1 MKRFYYNI
9 SNFINL
15 LTAVKAVNRFIFNL
29 LIGLCEMAVKL
40 INIFSL
46 YIALIY
52 VVGCSYPNSSL
63 KHSIKIKDST
73 NLEFVLPP
81 VPVMLNT
88 TESHDEYLLKHYWEC
103 IDFEDTIS
111 FYKDEVLEKAWI
123 GYIGLMKRLP
133 IDNVEVIFHEFLV
146 NAETNYNYYLRF
158 INLSEKYLYNP
169 NSLFYNE
176 RLYLTVLDCILDSSI
191 DSVKKIRPKRQKE
204 LINKNRIGTKANDFV
219 YTLKNNRQN
228 NLYSLNTPYIILF
241 FMNPECSACS
251 DLIDLL
257 KNNVLINEMLDEKKL
272 TILSLYIDDY
282 LDVWKEYLCELS
294 PKWINAYDDKQV
306 IVEHE
311 LYDLKAIPS
320 LYLLN
325 DNKIVLLKDCNINTL
340 LEYLMVNSPFH
351 LHNFRSETK

>member
-1 MKRFYYNI
+1 MI
-9 SNFINL
+9 
-15 LTAVKAVNRFIFNL
+15 
-29 LIGLCEMAVKL
+29 VKL

-46 YIALIY
+46 YIALIC
-52 VVGCSYPNSSL
+52 VLGCSKQNSSF
-63 KHSIKIKDST
+63 KHNINIQDST

-88 TESHDEYLLKHYWEC
+88 PELHDEYLLKHYWEC
-103 IDFEDTIS
+103 IDFEDTIV
-111 FYKDEVLEKAWI
+111 FYKNEVLERAWVD
-123 GYIGLMKRLP
+123 YISLMKRLP
-133 IDNVEVIFHEFLV
+133 VDKVEVIFHEFLV
-146 NAETNYNYYLRF
+146 NAETNYKYYLRF
-158 INLSEKYLYNP
+158 IDLSEKYLYNP
-169 NSLFYNE
+169 NSIFYNE
-176 RLYLTVLDCILDSSI
+176 QLYLTVLDCILDSSL
-191 DSVKKIRPKRQKE
+191 DSVDKIRPKRQKK

-219 YTLKNNRQN
+219 YTLNNYEQN

-241 FMNPECSACS
+241 FMNPECDACS

-306 IVEHE
+306 IIEHE

-325 DNKIVLLKDCNINTL
+325 DNKIVLLKDCNINIL
-340 LEYLMVNSPFH
+340 LEYLMENSPFH
-351 LHNFRSETK
+351 LHNFNSEEK